1 MDSDLA
7 APSFGTL
14 LKQFRQRRQLT
25 QLALAYKI
33 GKKSRGSIQAWE
45 NGRRWTERPLFSAL
59 DSVVRASDGKT
70 LCKNK

>member
-45 NGRRWTERPLFSAL
+45 DCRYGQSGLYFLRLIL
-59 DSVVRASDGKT
+59 
-70 LCKNK
+70 